1 MLNRIKTFLE
11 TGNLGSGAQ
20 HDGPSSHSHEE
31 HQIAAAV
38 LLIEAARADAIDHD
52 EEFRTITRLIREKF
66 GLSDAETESL
76 IEAASE
82 RQTRAVELHAF
93 THQIKTKFSEEE
105 RIHLI
110 EMLWEVVYADGHLD
124 DYEANLLR
132 RIAGLIHVSDR
143 ERGNAR
149 RRVLD
154 KLGIDIK

>member
-11 TGNLGSGAQ
+11 TGALGGGAQ
-20 HDGPSSHSHEE
+20 RDGPSTHSHEE
-31 HQIAAAV
+31 HQIAAAA

>member
-1 MLNRIKTFLE
+1 MLNRIKKFLE
-11 TGNLGSGAQ
+11 TGDIGNSGQ
-20 HDGPSSHSHEE
+20 DHGPGTHSHEE
-31 HQIAAAV
+31 HQIAAAA

-52 EEFRTITRLIREKF
+52 DEYHTITRLIGEKF
-66 GLSDAETESL
+66 ELSDAETKSL

-82 RQTRAVELHAF
+82 RQTHAVELHAF

-132 RIAGLIHVSDR
+132 RVAGLIHVSDR
-143 ERGNAR
+143 ERGDAR

-154 KLGIDIK
+154 RLGIETK

>member
-1 MLNRIKTFLE
+1 MLNRIKKFLE
-11 TGNLGSGAQ
+11 VGDIG
-20 HDGPSSHSHEE
+20 DGGQDHGPRTHNHEE
-31 HQIAAAV
+31 QQIAAAA
-38 LLIEAARADAIDHD
+38 LLIEAARADAVDHED
-52 EEFRTITRLIREKF
+52 EFCTITRLIREKF
-66 GLSDAETESL
+66 GLSNAETESL

-82 RQTRAVELHAF
+82 RQTHAVELHAF

-132 RIAGLIHVSDR
+132 RVGGLIHVSDR
-143 ERGNAR
+143 ERGDAR

-154 KLGIDIK
+154 RLGVDAK